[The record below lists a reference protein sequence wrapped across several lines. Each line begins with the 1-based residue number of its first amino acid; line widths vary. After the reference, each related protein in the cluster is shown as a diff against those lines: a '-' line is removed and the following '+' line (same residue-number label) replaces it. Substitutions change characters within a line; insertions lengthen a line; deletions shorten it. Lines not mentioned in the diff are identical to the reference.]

1 MQQKGST
8 SSEKP
13 LLDGNDKL
21 ASENASHFKYT
32 IPLTRKLCIGQDRTY
47 KSNLYI
53 LSKIEANL
61 NPEKSVSIFLIVLF
75 IRQSFLDGVPF
86 LKLSK
91 KMDFSLNR
99 ISLESQAAILLRK
112 RSTQRVKIKAVLL
125 WMKNRVDKVRNR
137 GARTQKYRIMI
148 SDIKSGEPW

>member
-13 LLDGNDKL
+13 LLDKNDKL
-21 ASENASHFKYT
+21 ASGNASYSKYT
-32 IPLTRKLCIGQDRTY
+32 ISLTRKLCIGQGQTFF
-47 KSNLYI
+47 I
-53 LSKIEANL
+53 LNTEANL
-61 NPEKSVSIFLIVLF
+61 HPEKSVSIFLIVLF
-75 IRQSFLDGVPF
+75 ILQSFLDGVPF

-91 KMDFSLNR
+91 KMDFSLNQ

-112 RSTQRVKIKAVLL
+112 LSTQRVKIKAVLL

>member
-13 LLDGNDKL
+13 LLDKNEKW
-21 ASENASHFKYT
+21 ASGNASDSKYA
-32 IPLTRKLCIGQDRTY
+32 ISLTRKLCIGQGQTFF
-47 KSNLYI
+47 I
-53 LSKIEANL
+53 LNTEANL
-61 NPEKSVSIFLIVLF
+61 HPEKSVSIFLIVLF
-75 IRQSFLDGVPF
+75 ILQLFLDGVPF

-91 KMDFSLNR
+91 KMDFSLNQ

-125 WMKNRVDKVRNR
+125 
-137 GARTQKYRIMI
+137 
-148 SDIKSGEPW
+148 